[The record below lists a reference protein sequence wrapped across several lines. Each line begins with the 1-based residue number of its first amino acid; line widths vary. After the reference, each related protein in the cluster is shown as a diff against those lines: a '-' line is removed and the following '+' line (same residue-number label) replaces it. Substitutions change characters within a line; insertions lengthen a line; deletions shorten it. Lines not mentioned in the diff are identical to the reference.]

1 MGCSIASSRSSGRG
15 PPDLA
20 TGRPA
25 SASDLLARI
34 PYFRVLPARQR
45 AGLAGRLRSIDFAP
59 RQRVFEEGQPCDGL
73 WIVAEGRVKVVRVS
87 AHGREQV
94 LHVEGPGATLG
105 EVPLFDRAGYVASA
119 RAQTAARLLWVPRR
133 EIDALCRRHPAVALA
148 IIATMAG
155 RVRAFANLAGDLALR
170 SVRIRLGRLLLDEG
184 QRTGRLTR
192 EGIEITLPDT
202 RDEIAARIG
211 TVREPL
217 SRALTAL
224 ARQGLVTVRG
234 RRLLLRDIRG
244 LEEAAGAPD

>member
-1 MGCSIASSRSSGRG
+1 MGCSIASWKSSGRG

-20 TGRPA
+20 TRRPA
-25 SASDLLARI
+25 SASDLLAGI
-34 PYFRVLPARQR
+34 PYFRVLPSRQR
-45 AGLAGRLRSIDFAP
+45 AVLARRLRSVDFAP

-73 WIVAEGRVKVVRVS
+73 WVVAEGRVKVFRVS
-87 AHGREQV
+87 ALGREQV

-119 RAQTAARLLWVPRR
+119 SAQTAARLLWVPRR
-133 EIDALCRRHPAVALA
+133 EIDTLCRRHPAVALA

-155 RVRAFANLAGDLALR
+155 RVRAFASLAADLALR

-184 QRTGRLTR
+184 RRMGRLTPA
-192 EGIEITLPDT
+192 GIEIMLPGT

-211 TVREPL
+211 TVREPV
-217 SRALTAL
+217 SRALAAL

-234 RRLLLRDIRG
+234 RRLLLRDIKG
-244 LEEAAGAPD
+244 LERAGDSPD